1 MFVHRKRIGSF
12 NDPIG
17 HLDDIMKVKPPICN
31 RINSTK
37 LQLADIS
44 TNTPYKL
51 NDKISTKRP
60 SVYASKKFTSK
71 LNKDVLFWLNK
82 LPSYFVN
89 PLERNVYKV
98 LIRNAFRLQ
107 LHSKVVGDLTT
118 NKAAMALLLAL
129 RTKRGL
135 VLVSKLL
142 KSHRLEMLTLFSDE
156 DIVSITN
163 AANEIL
169 SVSGFRPVTVASA
182 EEEAAVDGEVL
193 LFFSALRDAPVD
205 ASSALFHA
213 WRSASSDGSFM
224 VSESPRFQFD
234 YSESLHGSLHGKAGH
249 TKMHISS
256 GALGINKHYANIKS
270 LEICID
276 PVQPSMSPPAKF
288 SEVAMIEVQ
297 GQEPEPNEDE
307 NNSGASQ
314 TTSSSSS
321 SDGELSPPNSQVE
334 SDVKPQE
341 KLTHLQNS
349 QDSQTSIQPFL
360 TFMGPRSPTRSPPD
374 SPQASPSFS
383 SHFYNLPPPRQP
395 GGCDSGN
402 ASQADPSS
410 SQSAHSQRA
419 YSESVHSSPPTPPSP
434 SLSLSDHPPLP
445 HAQPIEQDHH
455 DNRDPRHERSPSPKL
470 PDIIERSNS
479 PEQFNLGEISSHSSD
494 NDDWLIRCHNAIDV
508 ERGELVIPVSHCFPQ
523 LTYTGPRSSF
533 E

>member
-1 MFVHRKRIGSF
+1 
-12 NDPIG
+12 
-17 HLDDIMKVKPPICN
+17 MKVKPPICN
-31 RINSTK
+31 RINSS

-60 SVYASKKFTSK
+60 SVYASKLSRFKFTTK
-71 LNKDVLFWLNK
+71 LNKDVLFWLIK
-82 LPSYFVN
+82 LPTYVVN

-98 LIRNAFRLQ
+98 LIRNAFRPQ

-118 NKAAMALLLAL
+118 NKAVMALLLAL

-135 VLVSKLL
+135 VFVSKLL

-169 SVSGFRPVTVASA
+169 SDAGFRPVTVASA
-182 EEEAAVDGEVL
+182 EEEAAVDGEFL

-205 ASSALFHA
+205 ASSALFLHA

-270 LEICID
+270 LEICIG
-276 PVQPSMSPPAKF
+276 PVQPSMLPPAKL
-288 SEVAMIEVQ
+288 SEMEIIEVQ

-360 TFMGPRSPTRSPPD
+360 TLMDLRSPTRSPPD

-383 SHFYNLPPPRQP
+383 SPFYNLPPPRQP
-395 GGCDSGN
+395 GGCDCGN
-402 ASQADPSS
+402 VSQADPSS
-410 SQSAHSQRA
+410 QSSHL
-419 YSESVHSSPPTPPSP
+419 SVHSSPPTPPSP
-434 SLSLSDHPPLP
+434 SLSLSDHPSLT
-445 HAQPIEQDHH
+445 HAQPIQQDHH
-455 DNRDPRHERSPSPKL
+455 DNRDPRHERSPSPEL

-479 PEQFNLGEISSHSSD
+479 PEQFNLGGISSHSSD
-494 NDDWLIRCHNAIDV
+494 NDYWLSHCDNAIDV
-508 ERGELVIPVSHCFPQ
+508 EREELVIPASHRFPR

>member
-1 MFVHRKRIGSF
+1 
-12 NDPIG
+12 
-17 HLDDIMKVKPPICN
+17 MKVKPPICN
-31 RINSTK
+31 RINSS

-44 TNTPYKL
+44 TNTPCKL

-60 SVYASKKFTSK
+60 SVYARKLRTSK

-82 LPSYFVN
+82 LPSYAVN
-89 PLERNVYKV
+89 PLERNFYKV
-98 LIRNAFRLQ
+98 LIRNAFRPQ
-107 LHSKVVGDLTT
+107 LHSKVVGNLTT
-118 NKAAMALLLAL
+118 NKAATALLLAL
-129 RTKRGL
+129 RTKSGL
-135 VLVSKLL
+135 VFVSKLL

-169 SVSGFRPVTVASA
+169 SDAGFHPVTVASA
-182 EEEAAVDGEVL
+182 EEEAAVDEEFL

-205 ASSALFHA
+205 TSSALFHA

-276 PVQPSMSPPAKF
+276 PVQPSMLPPAKF
-288 SEVAMIEVQ
+288 SEMEVQ

-314 TTSSSSS
+314 TTTSSSS
-321 SDGELSPPNSQVE
+321 SDGELSPQNSQVE

-349 QDSQTSIQPFL
+349 QDSQFWYGAKTSIQPFV
-360 TFMGPRSPTRSPPD
+360 TFMDPRSPTRSPPD

-383 SHFYNLPPPRQP
+383 SPFYNLPPPRQP

-410 SQSAHSQRA
+410 QSAHSQRA
-419 YSESVHSSPPTPPSP
+419 YSESVHSSSPTPPSP
-434 SLSLSDHPPLP
+434 SLSLSDHPSLTY
-445 HAQPIEQDHH
+445 AQPIEQDHH
-455 DNRDPRHERSPSPKL
+455 DNRDPRHERSLSPEL
-470 PDIIERSNS
+470 PERSNS

-494 NDDWLIRCHNAIDV
+494 NDNWLSHCDNAIDV
-508 ERGELVIPVSHCFPQ
+508 EREELVIPASHCFPR
-523 LTYTGPRSSF
+523 LTYTGPRSSC